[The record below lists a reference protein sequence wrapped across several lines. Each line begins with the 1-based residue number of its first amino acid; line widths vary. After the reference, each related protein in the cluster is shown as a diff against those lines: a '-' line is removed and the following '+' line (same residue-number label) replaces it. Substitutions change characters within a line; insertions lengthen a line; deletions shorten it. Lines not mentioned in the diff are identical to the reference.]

1 MAPPGRLLLLL
12 EQLRQ
17 LGRELIEPVDLKAW
31 VKSQRLPERG
41 AGEVLV
47 AAEELDDRVPH
58 ECVVA
63 VGGRSGSRGIES
75 SPQQGL
81 GRVEMVGREL
91 YAGRI
96 DQLGDT
102 RLAQQ
107 RTGRCEYDGDEHDD
121 ERPRHAAQSCCGAL
135 RASSHGATAVSDPR
149 RPRAGPN
156 VPRGS
161 RSAAAP

>member
-1 MAPPGRLLLLL
+1 MASPGCLLLL

-17 LGRELIEPVDLKAW
+17 LGRELVEPVDIQAW

-47 AAEELDDRVPH
+47 AAEELNDPVPH

-63 VGGRSGSRGIES
+63 VGGRSESRAIES
-75 SPQQGL
+75 RTQQGL

-91 YAGRI
+91 YAGGI

-121 ERPRHAAQSCCGAL
+121 GRPRHPAQSCLGAP
-135 RASSHGATAVSDPR
+135 RASSRRATAASDPR
-149 RPRAGPN
+149 
-156 VPRGS
+156 
-161 RSAAAP
+161 